1 MKDGDSFTI
10 RYKAFLEED
19 ETYFWYETVKFIVSA
34 QRDEATA
41 VSDESLTLLPDWI
54 SQEGSVLPLPEHAG
68 DVIEGEEYSVY
79 TDDEG
84 FDLQMLT
91 NGYDITKFRLSV
103 EDDGGFD
110 LSVPGTYTVTYC
122 VTHFMAPDYP
132 WYVTSR
138 VNVLEKKEGG
148 TITVVSDTIR
158 VLYNGESVIPY
169 DDSDQLRGIF
179 TPSDKE

>member
-68 DVIEGEEYSVY
+68 DVIEGEEYIVY
-79 TDDEG
+79 AEWRDST
-84 FDLQMLT
+84 M
-91 NGYDITKFRLSV
+91 
-103 EDDGGFD
+103 
-110 LSVPGTYTVTYC
+110 
-122 VTHFMAPDYP
+122 
-132 WYVTSR
+132 
-138 VNVLEKKEGG
+138 
-148 TITVVSDTIR
+148 IR
-158 VLYNGESVIPY
+158 VW
-169 DDSDQLRGIF
+169 LRYLNAQIK
-179 TPSDKE
+179 TCTRIRMP